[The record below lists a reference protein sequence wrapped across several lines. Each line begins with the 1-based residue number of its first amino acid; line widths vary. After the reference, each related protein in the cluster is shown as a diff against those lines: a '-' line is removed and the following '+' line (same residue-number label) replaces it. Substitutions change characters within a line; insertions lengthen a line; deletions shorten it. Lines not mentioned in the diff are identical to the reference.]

1 MTTLHPRG
9 RGAALALVLAICALA
24 STPPAQTPL
33 PKSTRKAVDELAER
47 FWRARPATRFE
58 DWDPQ
63 ARTDIL
69 AAAAAVDVPE
79 GAFAELVAAV
89 WEPVMEFGPGV
100 SKETDRRGRPKRDR
114 WLPAVGKP
122 VKRQRG
128 GNKITLDTPWGE
140 AWFFLDDVGPDKGL
154 ILGLHGGGEGA
165 GSASEPR
172 GTWQSPDCIGMYPQ
186 GIHLVHDTWNT
197 VHGERFMLTLIEIAK
212 AQFGVDP
219 ERVYTMGFSMGG
231 TGSWFMAGRHPD
243 LLGGSAP
250 CAGVLMASPRSQ
262 LETKEEVQAV
272 QHGLVPNVRNLA
284 MYYYIGLADKNCMP
298 GTYLYVADMLDALRT
313 ADPGGYGKIQF
324 TTYPG
329 LPHAQPRGEPKAML
343 EWLPAQKRDTFP
355 TTVVWELATDPFPNR
370 ADDDPLGRI
379 PKRALYWLG
388 CSDPVDAQRLRATRE
403 GNEFVIETARRS
415 AGHHGLTIW
424 LNPAMID
431 VSQDVVVR
439 VGDEEVYRGKPKPS
453 FAAVL
458 ESMDMRVDRAMVFD
472 RRIDL

>member
-1 MTTLHPRG
+1 
-9 RGAALALVLAICALA
+9 
-24 STPPAQTPL
+24 
-33 PKSTRKAVDELAER
+33 
-47 FWRARPATRFE
+47 
-58 DWDPQ
+58 
-63 ARTDIL
+63 
-69 AAAAAVDVPE
+69 
-79 GAFAELVAAV
+79 
-89 WEPVMEFGPGV
+89 
-100 SKETDRRGRPKRDR
+100 
-114 WLPAVGKP
+114 
-122 VKRQRG
+122 
-128 GNKITLDTPWGE
+128 
-140 AWFFLDDVGPDKGL
+140 
-154 ILGLHGGGEGA
+154 
-165 GSASEPR
+165 
-172 GTWQSPDCIGMYPQ
+172 MYPQ

-219 ERVYTMGFSMGG
+219 DRVYTMGFSMGG

-243 LLGGSAP
+243 LLAGSAP

-298 GTYLYVADMLDALRT
+298 GTYLYVADMLDALRA
-313 ADPGGYGKIQF
+313 ADPGGYTKIRF
-324 TTYPG
+324 TTHPG

-343 EWLPAQKRDTFP
+343 EWLPAQKRETFP
-355 TTVVWELATDPFPNR
+355 MTVVWELATDPFPNR
-370 ADDDPLGRI
+370 ADDDPLGRV

-388 CSDPVDAQRLRATRE
+388 CSDPVDSQRLRATRE

-415 AGHHGLTIW
+415 AGHRGLALW

-431 VSQDVVVR
+431 VTQDVVVR

-453 FAAVL
+453 LAAVL